1 MSKTMQWIGK
11 NLSLGGLVRHAGSGI
26 GTVTKLTV
34 QGAGAAAS
42 LLADDPATKQKI
54 KSTCASAGASLDT
67 ALTKGS
73 AVAGDGINYGVQ
85 KASVA
90 VGHASGGVA
99 KLMGASEEN
108 VLMAQKVGTVV
119 GAVAVGVV
127 AGAGVA
133 DAAVALGAAAG
144 TAGGAATTSGLAAL
158 GGGSIAA
165 GGGGM
170 AAGHAVMQGIV
181 AAGGVSGAATLKK
194 DSAG

>member
-1 MSKTMQWIGK
+1 MSNSMQWIGK
-11 NLSLGGLVRHAGSGI
+11 NLSLGGLIRHAGSGI
-26 GTVTKLTV
+26 GTVTNLAL
-34 QGAGAAAS
+34 QGAGAVAKRFTG
-42 LLADDPATKQKI
+42 DPATKQKI
-54 KSTCASAGASLDT
+54 KSACATVGNSIDS
-67 ALTKGS
+67 ALTKGG
-73 AVAGDGINYGVQ
+73 AVAGDGINCGIQVFSR
-85 KASVA
+85 AT
-90 VGHASGGVA
+90 GHASGAAA

-108 VLMAQKVGTVV
+108 VALAQKVGTVV

-170 AAGHAVMQGIV
+170 AAGHAIMQGIV
-181 AAGGVSGAATLKK
+181 AAGGVSGAATLRE
-194 DSAG
+194 DGA